1 MYGVVRDTGCRTE
14 RLRSHPSNLLELVL
28 AKGSSMHTAAPVPGS
43 AGTPS
48 PDWPARTATL
58 LEEVRARSPL
68 VQCIT
73 NTVVQNVT
81 ANVLLALGAS
91 AAMVDVTTEAG
102 PFARVADALLVN
114 TGTPHPE
121 PRAAS
126 VEAATAAVEARTPWV
141 LDPVAVGSLPVRTAL
156 AHDLLAL
163 RPTVLRGNASEV
175 LALLGAADGG
185 RGVDSTAATDEART
199 AALRASD
206 GRLVGAVAVSGPV
219 DLLVAPGTGVVRVA
233 NGTPLLTRITG
244 GGCALGAVIAAFA
257 AVTPDDP
264 GAAAVA
270 GTVVHTVAAELAAR
284 DAGGPGTFQPLLLDR
299 LASLTPD
306 DVVRVA
312 RVTTESAPS
321 PGTEPAATT
330 AGVRP

>member
-1 MYGVVRDTGCRTE
+1 
-14 RLRSHPSNLLELVL
+14 
-28 AKGSSMHTAAPVPGS
+28 MHTAAPVPGS